1 MNASHSKD
9 QKNEIPKPLNLLK
22 IKLQAWYA
30 RSVFPL
36 NRPSTQLQ
44 RGFALIV
51 TLSLMILLTVIAV
64 GLLTLS
70 SISLRSSGQGEA
82 MATAKANARLALMLA
97 LGDLQKTAGPDQ
109 RITARAD
116 ILDTDPANPSKN
128 PRLTGVWKSTEFQA
142 GILPT
147 DADYQKTARD
157 ARFLGWLT
165 SSLDNKARQ
174 IEFARDT
181 VLTTTG
187 SPAPAVALW
196 NKGSLGTAVTPA
208 DIVLASKIPTSPSRG
223 AFAWAVMDE
232 GVKVRIN
239 TPYVDGA
246 STKGAQTAQL
256 GSGERPNTASVTG
269 LQGLD
274 RPMFEY
280 GKPGFATIEKGISR
294 ENLGLVAKS
303 LVNQAAA
310 DALKPLTHDVT
321 SSSVGLFTDTAMGGM
336 KEDFNLLTNAAA
348 LPAQYAGK
356 TVYQSRLGTTGVSDP
371 RWESLQQFARIYQD
385 STRLTTSAGV
395 PMLKAQ
401 GPAGWVAAAGSNP
414 TKGVAGTIQR
424 TPPAGVVL
432 MPTVAKVQV
441 VFSLLTRDIYN
452 YPKVSDTTPK
462 ILGTKAQETAAELH
476 KSWGGL
482 WAGSSYDYLLHLLYT
497 PVVTLHNPY
506 NVALEFTDL
515 KVLFGNVPFALQ
527 VIRNGIPQT
536 TAPAP
541 IDTLYYQA
549 AETGNLA
556 KRFGMTLMTNGGTPA
571 APNKGSLTFRLLP
584 GEVMMFSPYIDP
596 NRTWQQEHT
605 GSRVFWDY
613 EQNNTTL
620 TLNIDGIPGWRGDGI
635 GFDLDWFCPTYNGL
649 RTTDKEVENGVGMW
663 RGGCIGAKAN
673 DEFSVKFAPL
683 SVPGLSSN
691 KFTVELFAKP
701 QGTSTA
707 VSSGMIEMDYE
718 KATGLQ
724 DTLLGPNGT
733 ITYPKTGTVNAMAMH
748 SHATTPIKSIV
759 TAKPFA
765 VFSAQAK
772 ATLGGLNPDGEDGK
786 LATKPWCF
794 AHASSGAF
802 SGKVVSEHPANLSHE
817 VALQRLDNGTINL
830 LQYDYNSGRGNS
842 ITGQTGN
849 TGRKFGV
856 LYDIPL
862 TPLQTLASLN
872 GANPGGSSG
881 YLPRFAQPI
890 GNSWAHPLL
899 DPSKIITSGGSYNYL
914 DHSFLLNLALYDHFY
929 FSGIA
934 DQTGPFGS
942 STIKAANLVDDF
954 IAGKPLVDP
963 RIALHAPDGKARTQ
977 LATDAKAADAY
988 ARIAAW
994 QVMNGAFNINSTS
1007 VAAWKAMLGSIHD
1020 SQAVFNSINKT
1031 AKSSSFANLTATSK
1045 NEARISRFRLP
1056 ASESAQD
1063 GGDPKES
1070 YWLGAREYSD
1080 ADLQLLAEKI
1090 VEQVRLRG
1098 PFLSMAEFVNRRLGT
1113 GETAQRGALQQ
1124 AIDNAN
1130 LNQSLASAANAGWEI
1145 PAAAVSAYKYQNPAA
1160 GTGSSYQGA
1169 PGYLSQSDLL
1179 NVLGNAA
1186 TPRSDT
1192 FTIRGY
1198 GEARDATNK
1207 STATAICEAVVQR
1220 VPEYIDPADKADTS
1234 TTAMTSTANKNFGR
1248 RFIITSFRW
1257 LSSNEI

>member
-1 MNASHSKD
+1 M
-9 QKNEIPKPLNLLK
+9 PKK
-22 IKLQAWYA
+22 
-30 RSVFPL
+30 STT
-36 NRPSTQLQ
+36 PSPYPPFRKTGTH
-44 RGFALIV
+44 RGFALVV

-64 GLLTLS
+64 GMLTLS
-70 SISLRSSGQGEA
+70 SISLRSAGYGNHS
-82 MATAKANARLALMLA
+82 ATARANARMALMLA
-97 LGDLQKTAGPDQ
+97 IGELQNSAGPDQ

-116 ILDTDPANPSKN
+116 VLSGNIANP
-128 PRLTGVWKSTEFQA
+128 RITGVWKSWEIKA
-142 GILPT
+142 DPAPSAT
-147 DADYQKTARD
+147 DFEKSARD
-157 ARFLGWLT
+157 QRFVKWLV
-165 SSLDNKARQ
+165 SSTDGIASRE
-174 IEFARDT
+174 IGFASIAT
-181 VLTTTG
+181 A
-187 SPAPAVALW
+187 APVTLW
-196 NKGSLGTAVTPA
+196 GRGSLGGTATAADTVTASRVSISPA
-208 DIVLASKIPTSPSRG
+208 RG

-246 STKGAQTAQL
+246 VTKGAQTTQL
-256 GSGERPNTASVTG
+256 GSGERPNASS
-269 LQGLD
+269 LKGLD
-274 RPMFEY
+274 QLDRKFFE
-280 GKPGFATIEKGISR
+280 KSTPEFATIEKGITR
-294 ENLGLVAKS
+294 LNLGLATEELAPGTQTS
-303 LVNQAAA
+303 
-310 DALKPLTHDVT
+310 LKPLTHDVT
-321 SSSVGLFTDTAMGGM
+321 VSSVGLFTDTAAGGL
-336 KEDFNLLTNAAA
+336 KEDFNLLTNTTA
-348 LPAQYAGK
+348 LPSAYAGK
-356 TVYQSRLGTTGVSDP
+356 NVYQSRLSTTGVSDP

-385 STRLTTSAGV
+385 SKRLENLNGV
-395 PMLKAQ
+395 PLLRAQ
-401 GPAGWVAAAGSNP
+401 GPAGWVAATGSDP
-414 TKGVAGTIQR
+414 ATGAAGTIQR

-432 MPTVAKVQV
+432 MPTIAKVQV

-462 ILGTKAQETAAELH
+462 VPGTKAQEITAQLQGP
-476 KSWGGL
+476 WGENF
-482 WAGSSYDYLLHLLYT
+482 AGSSYDYLLHLLYT
-497 PVVTLHNPY
+497 PVITLHNPY
-506 NVALEFTDL
+506 NVALEFTEL

-536 TAPAP
+536 RAPAP
-541 IDTLYYQA
+541 LDTMYYAA
-549 AETGNLA
+549 AETGSIA
-556 KRFGMTLMTNGGTPA
+556 KRFGMTLKTNSGTPSVPEVGA
-571 APNKGSLTFRLLP
+571 FTFRMLP
-584 GEVMMFSPYIDP
+584 GEVMMFSPYINP
-596 NRTWQQEHT
+596 NQTWQQEST
-605 GSRVFWDY
+605 GNQIFADWNSNRNLAFY
-613 EQNNTTL
+613 
-620 TLNIDGIPGWRGDGI
+620 IDGIPGWRGDGI
-635 GFDLDWFCPTYNGL
+635 GFDLDWFCPTYDNL
-649 RTTDKEVENGVGMW
+649 RVSNVEVENGVEFW
-663 RGGCIGAKAN
+663 RSGAILARAT

-683 SVPGLSSN
+683 SVPGLSKN

-701 QGTSTA
+701 PGAASSA
-707 VSSGMIEMDYE
+707 PPISSGMIEMDYE
-718 KATGLQ
+718 TATGLQ
-724 DTLLGPNGT
+724 DTLLGPGGT

-759 TAKPFA
+759 TTKPFA

-772 ATLGGLNPDGEDGK
+772 ATLGGSNPDGEDGK
-786 LATKPWCF
+786 LATKSWCF
-794 AHASSGAF
+794 GHASSGAF

-817 VALQRLDNGTINL
+817 IALQRLDNGTINL

-899 DPSKIITSGGSYNYL
+899 DSSKITTSGGSYNYL

-929 FSGIA
+929 FSGLA

-942 STIKAANLVDDF
+942 STVKAANLVDDF
-954 IAGKPLVDP
+954 IAGKTLVDP
-963 RIALHAPDGKARTQ
+963 RIALYAPDGKARTQ

-988 ARIAAW
+988 ARIASW
-994 QVMNGAFNINSTS
+994 QVMHGAFNINSTS

-1020 SQAVFNSINKT
+1020 SQAVFNSIDKT
-1031 AKSSSFANLTATSK
+1031 AKTSSFVNLTPTDTRK
-1045 NEARISRFRLP
+1045 NEVRISRFRLP
-1056 ASESAQD
+1056 ASESAKN
-1063 GGDPKES
+1063 GGDPNES

-1080 ADLQLLAEKI
+1080 ADLQRLAEKI

-1130 LNQSLASAANAGWEI
+1130 LNQSPGNAANAGWEI
-1145 PAAAVSAYKYQNPAA
+1145 PAASVAAYKYQNSKA
-1160 GTGSSYQGA
+1160 GTGSSFQGA

-1198 GEARDATNK
+1198 GEARDVANK
-1207 STATAICEAVVQR
+1207 TTATATCEAVIQR
-1220 VPEYIDPADKADTS
+1220 VPDYIDPADKADTA
-1234 TTAMTSTANKNFGR
+1234 TAALTRTANKNFGR
-1248 RFIITSFRW
+1248 RFIVISFRW
-1257 LSSNEI
+1257 LAPNEI